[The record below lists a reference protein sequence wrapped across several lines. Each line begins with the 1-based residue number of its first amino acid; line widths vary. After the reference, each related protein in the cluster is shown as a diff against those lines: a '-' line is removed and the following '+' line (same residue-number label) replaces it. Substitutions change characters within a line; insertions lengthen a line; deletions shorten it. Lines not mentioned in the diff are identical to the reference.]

1 MELIW
6 IYFIIGVGKIQILFI
21 RDLYTLWVEED
32 NATSTVSL
40 AESILAHSMLVQS
53 QLENEPF
60 DTREKQAM
68 IYFEIVR

>member
-1 MELIW
+1 M
-6 IYFIIGVGKIQILFI
+6 Q
-21 RDLYTLWVEED
+21 ED

-40 AESILAHSMLVQS
+40 AESMLAHSMLVQS

-68 IYFEIVR
+68 IYFEIVW